1 MWATLCVLYV
11 SPRFIE
17 TCDCSELSDREA
29 FVFLA
34 LFIRK
39 EDFQPQALE
48 TISSSLYAVLRFFF
62 LSNC

>member
-1 MWATLCVLYV
+1 MWATLRVLYV

-17 TCDCSELSDREA
+17 TCDCSELSEREA

-39 EDFQPQALE
+39 EDFQPQADIWKPSAAHFML
-48 TISSSLYAVLRFFF
+48 
-62 LSNC
+62 C